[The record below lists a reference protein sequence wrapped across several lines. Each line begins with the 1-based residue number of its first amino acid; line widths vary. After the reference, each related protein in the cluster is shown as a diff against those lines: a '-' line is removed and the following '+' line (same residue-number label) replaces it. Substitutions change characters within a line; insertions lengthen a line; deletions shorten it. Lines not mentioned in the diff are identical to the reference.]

1 MGCLGNKERLKTPEE
16 PEKLDERPRV
26 MRTLTRSSQSSRYML
41 LRRYTSDSLRIHIS
55 QFVQKLSEPITNKYR
70 LIKKLGS
77 GNFGEVSLAE
87 HKATGQLR
95 AIKEIRKPKGQ
106 SLSTT
111 KFISE
116 VQILSQMDHPNIMK
130 IYELFETPAKYFIV
144 SEVLSGGELFDYII
158 QSRQL
163 TEPLAAKIMFQ
174 LYSAVGYCH
183 ERQIVHRDLKP
194 ENLLL
199 EAPPAKG
206 DIVIKVID
214 FGTSCLFSGSER
226 LSQKLG
232 TAYYIAPEVLRMN
245 YTEKCDIWSCGV
257 ILYILLSG
265 SPPFAGNTDEEIMR
279 KVKIGKFDFPRSQWR
294 GISEDAKNFIKSQL
308 VMDYTARP
316 TAQQCLNH
324 PWVQQYRTR
333 PSLAAEVIKT
343 SLSNLQSFRAEQRL
357 RVAMMAYIAAQV
369 VSREQ
374 TKTLTESFK
383 VLDADGNGRL
393 SKMELIEG
401 YKKTMP
407 EMEAEELVQKVM
419 ESCDAD
425 GSGFIDY
432 SEFIVASMN
441 LQTLLSKQNLQAA
454 FQAFDRDG
462 SGKISM
468 AELKEMLGGV
478 GDGRDSM
485 WKQLISEA
493 DLDGDGEID
502 IAEFSRLMLQATPI

>member
-1 MGCLGNKERLKTPEE
+1 
-16 PEKLDERPRV
+16 
-26 MRTLTRSSQSSRYML
+26 
-41 LRRYTSDSLRIHIS
+41 
-55 QFVQKLSEPITNKYR
+55 
-70 LIKKLGS
+70 
-77 GNFGEVSLAE
+77 
-87 HKATGQLR
+87 
-95 AIKEIRKPKGQ
+95 
-106 SLSTT
+106 
-111 KFISE
+111 
-116 VQILSQMDHPNIMK
+116 
-130 IYELFETPAKYFIV
+130 
-144 SEVLSGGELFDYII
+144 
-158 QSRQL
+158 
-163 TEPLAAKIMFQ
+163 
-174 LYSAVGYCH
+174 
-183 ERQIVHRDLKP
+183 
-194 ENLLL
+194 
-199 EAPPAKG
+199 
-206 DIVIKVID
+206 
-214 FGTSCLFSGSER
+214 
-226 LSQKLG
+226 
-232 TAYYIAPEVLRMN
+232 
-245 YTEKCDIWSCGV
+245 
-257 ILYILLSG
+257 
-265 SPPFAGNTDEEIMR
+265 
-279 KVKIGKFDFPRSQWR
+279 
-294 GISEDAKNFIKSQL
+294 
-308 VMDYTARP
+308 
-316 TAQQCLNH
+316 
-324 PWVQQYRTR
+324 
-333 PSLAAEVIKT
+333 
-343 SLSNLQSFRAEQRL
+343 
-357 RVAMMAYIAAQV
+357 MMAYIAAQV

-393 SKMELIEG
+393 SKMELIAG